1 MILTNQK
8 NSFYSIASKVY
19 IVTATLSLLRIS
31 TVSLELWKNGPT
43 RLLMTCNNGSR
54 PTRITLRFVYNKP
67 VSVNLSSCGIFDTG
81 AIANKRSLLA
91 RARQRLKP
99 LVPPTLWYLV

>member
-1 MILTNQK
+1 MCIRD
-8 NSFYSIASKVY
+8 SSSIASKVY

-43 RLLMTCNNGSR
+43 RLLMTCNNESR
-54 PTRITLRFVYNKP
+54 PTRIKLRFVYNKP
-67 VSVNLSSCGIFDTG
+67 VSVNLSSYGIFDTG

-99 LVPPTLWYLV
+99 LVPPTLWYLE